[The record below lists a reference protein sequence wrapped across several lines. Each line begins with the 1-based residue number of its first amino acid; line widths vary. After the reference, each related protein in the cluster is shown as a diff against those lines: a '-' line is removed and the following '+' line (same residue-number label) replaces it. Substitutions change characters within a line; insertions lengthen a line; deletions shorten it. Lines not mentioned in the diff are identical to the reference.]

1 MVGAEEP
8 VGWTCGLQPVA
19 AWDASTEAMR
29 TTGKTKPRE
38 GVGIEAGLH
47 QPQSRMGGDGALDK
61 PSAAR
66 ETTRATTVRML
77 CPC

>member
-47 QPQSRMGGDGALDK
+47 QPQQDGW
-61 PSAAR
+61 
-66 ETTRATTVRML
+66 
-77 CPC
+77 